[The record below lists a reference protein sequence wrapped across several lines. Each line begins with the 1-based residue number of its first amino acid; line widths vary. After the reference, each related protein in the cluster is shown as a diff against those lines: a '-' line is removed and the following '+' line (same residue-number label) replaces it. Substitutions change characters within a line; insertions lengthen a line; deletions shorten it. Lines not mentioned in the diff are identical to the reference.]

1 MANLSNIITPT
12 NVLTETSTNTVTNK
26 TIAFGSNTF
35 TGALGATNGGTGLT
49 SPGANGNLLTS
60 DGTTWTSAAPASAG
74 GMTLLATLTPANG
87 VTLVSATSL
96 STQKSFVIVTASPT
110 LSSYEG
116 MRFAL
121 SSDNGSTYGSNTT
134 FTTVNGASSNG
145 VATIYKTDDAAVTKP
160 YFYIGGLAGNS
171 LFGSNSKTGVIN
183 AIRISLPSATFTG
196 TGSIYIYGMN

>member
-12 NVLTETSTNTVTNK
+12 NVLTATSTNTVTNK
-26 TIAFGSNTF
+26 TIAFSSNTF
-35 TGALGATNGGTGLT
+35 TGALAATNGGTGLA
-49 SPGANGNLLTS
+49 SPGTAGNVLLS
-60 DGTTWTSAAPASAG
+60 NGTTWTSAAPTAG